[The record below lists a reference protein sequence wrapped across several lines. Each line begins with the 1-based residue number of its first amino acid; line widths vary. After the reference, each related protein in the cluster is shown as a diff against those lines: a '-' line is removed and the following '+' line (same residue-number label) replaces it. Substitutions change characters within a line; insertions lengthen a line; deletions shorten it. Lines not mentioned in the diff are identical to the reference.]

1 MNLKINNFKCFEEQ
15 EVPFG
20 QITVLAGANSVG
32 KSSVVQALLLCRM
45 VIEKFKGTESWL
57 LLLEGKRMMFPP
69 ESFSLNG
76 PFLLHLGNSAQVL
89 NRNAY
94 ENKIKLSLSAQ
105 NTVFEVDLV
114 VPDFEDSYNLILKDI
129 RLSLPNNTQA
139 VTLGHHSFYYLNAE
153 RIGPRI
159 RHEVDDLPYLHTGW
173 SGEYTVQMVGGNK
186 ILPIELDRCFDENST
201 KSLLEQSRLWL
212 DYIAPGSKFFD
223 PSLITGIKSA
233 EIKFGDDRPTNVG
246 FGLSYVLPIIV
257 NGLIAEKGAMFIVE
271 NPEAHLHPLGQS
283 RIGQFLAKI
292 AAAGVQVV
300 VETHSEH
307 VINGIRIAA
316 LKDTISTNDVRI
328 NFFDRDENDKIKLI
342 PILMNDAGDLT
353 SYPKGFFDQEQRD
366 MAEIIRQKR
375 NKMGNKS

>member
-1 MNLKINNFKCFEEQ
+1 MNIKINNFKCFEEQ

-32 KSSVVQALLLCRM
+32 KSSVVQSLLLCRM

-57 LLLEGKRMMFPP
+57 ELLKGKRMMFQP

-94 ENKIKLSLSAQ
+94 ENKIKFSLSVQ

-139 VTLGHHSFYYLNAE
+139 ITLGHHSFYYLNAE

-257 NGLIAEKGAMFIVE
+257 NGLIAEKGSMFIVE

-316 LKDTISTNDVRI
+316 LKDTISTNDIRI